1 MFPVCFLYVFEA
13 LQTILKCSFQ
23 LVRVRFSN
31 IFTSTLHLS
40 EYCLFQMSHIRGY
53 IVISKVWI
61 FLFCFLDFLLKILC
75 MYVCMYVCREKGR
88 EGERERNINVWLPFP
103 CPQLGTWPATQ
114 ECALTGNRTS
124 NPLVCR
130 PMLNPLSYTS
140 QACFFGFFYNPF

>member
-1 MFPVCFLYVFEA
+1 
-13 LQTILKCSFQ
+13 
-23 LVRVRFSN
+23 
-31 IFTSTLHLS
+31 
-40 EYCLFQMSHIRGY
+40 
-53 IVISKVWI
+53 
-61 FLFCFLDFLLKILC
+61 

-130 PMLNPLSYTS
+130 PMLNPLSYIS
-140 QACFFGFFYNPF
+140 QGYLVIFNQMSDITNFMVLGFFFNYIYQWQISSLELDCFLGMLS